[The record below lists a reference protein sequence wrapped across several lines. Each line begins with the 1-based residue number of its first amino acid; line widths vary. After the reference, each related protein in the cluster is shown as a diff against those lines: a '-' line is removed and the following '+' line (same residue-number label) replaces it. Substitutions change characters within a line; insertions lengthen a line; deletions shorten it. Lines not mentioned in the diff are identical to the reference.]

1 MKRLFTFLLILI
13 LLCTCTVANANDVNV
28 IVNGE
33 PLNTDQNAVIVDSRT
48 LVPLRAIFEAL
59 GADVKWDDNTK
70 SVEAARRYTTVSLQI
85 GSKAIYINKARNE
98 LDVSAMILNDRTMVP
113 ARAVSEALGAKV
125 DWDAD
130 TKTVIITDE
139 LSKDIIDNYIKGEI
153 TTDEGTVVL
162 RYFMAYPRIKT
173 ADENTNIALKKVI
186 DDFMTYTNTTL
197 REKALDDYNT
207 CKANG
212 FLFFEHS
219 AQKRFIVT
227 VDENNKYVIEFKEE
241 IFDGSKNISDIKVI
255 TP

>member
-1 MKRLFTFLLILI
+1 MKRTVSFLLTVIILCLAI
-13 LLCTCTVANANDVNV
+13 NVHANDVSV
-28 IVNGE
+28 VVNGE

-59 GADVKWDDNTK
+59 GADVKWDDTTK
-70 SVEAARRYTTVSLQI
+70 SVEAVRRYTTVSLQI

-139 LSKDIIDNYIKGEI
+139 LSKDIIDNYVKGEI
-153 TTDEGTVVL
+153 TAPDGTVVL
-162 RYFMAYPRIKT
+162 RYFMAYPEIKT

-186 DDFMTYTNTTL
+186 DDFMTYTDTTL
-197 REKALDDYNT
+197 KEKALNDYNT

-219 AQKRFIVT
+219 AQKRFNIT
-227 VDENNKYVIEFKEE
+227 LDENNKYVIEFKEE
-241 IFDGSKNISDIKVI
+241 IFDGTKNISAIKVI